1 MDGFRRDATTWSRTP
16 PVGAAGADNGTR
28 PEAIEPADSD
38 TGILQI
44 PGPRG
49 VARDGFWPGRLAL
62 PGAGTGFFTGL
73 DDFSGLQFHFQSL

>member
-49 VARDGFWPGRLAL
+49 VARDLKAL
-62 PGAGTGFFTGL
+62 KGVSLG
-73 DDFSGLQFHFQSL
+73 DSGEQSHDENVVSQRAEAEQEP